1 MKEDYGR
8 VSSPALSHINNPV
21 QVDTSAGNQD
31 GTHHRRVGGVDRAG
45 VGSYRGRAACRCL
58 CVERAKSRETTSD
71 EEACC
76 VAQTGVTLTGVVASP
91 GHICVP
97 SKWIALKLRAPCPP
111 AQLS

>member
-31 GTHHRRVGGVDRAG
+31 GMHHRRVGGVDRAG
-45 VGSYRGRAACRCL
+45 VGSYRGRAACHCL

-76 VAQTGVTLTGVVASP
+76 VRSEERRGGK
-91 GHICVP
+91 GGRGRGGGR
-97 SKWIALKLRAPCPP
+97 RAG
-111 AQLS
+111 